1 MWDYLNQYFN
11 LVSQYRQRPTAL
23 GLVVT
28 TNGLVALR
36 DQLPM
41 QCVLRT
47 EVNNFLALHQG
58 QPQAVSS

>member
-1 MWDYLNQYFN
+1 MWDYVNQYFK
-11 LVSQYRQRPTAL
+11 LVSQYRLRPTAL

-36 DQLPM
+36 DKLPM
-41 QCVLRT
+41 QCRLRT
-47 EVNNFLALHQG
+47 EVNNFLAQHQA